1 MSAKRA
7 AIKPPFSRFWSF
19 WAAGLRHGPPAAPL
33 TPCAAAAEAY
43 YSATTGHTYYWT
55 ASVNY
60 GTYSNLDDCGALT
73 SVNGKTWTTNS
84 FTLIY
89 YESQAEQVEVETF
102 FFNST
107 NKVSPNGAF
116 LG

>member
-1 MSAKRA
+1 MIPASGSPCRA
-7 AIKPPFSRFWSF
+7 A
-19 WAAGLRHGPPAAPL
+19 ADAPSSL
-33 TPCAAAAEAY
+33 AAAEAY

-73 SVNGKTWTTNS
+73 TVNSRTWTTNS

-89 YESQAEQVEVETF
+89 YENMAEQVEVETF

-107 NKVSPNGAF
+107 NKVSTNTAY